1 MASVIVDRSYL
12 AFISVANKFVSL
24 GAANK
29 FVSAG
34 KEMKEQTILQ
44 RLMELQDLK
53 YREFNRKLI
62 PNVDQKF
69 VIGIRTP
76 ALRKLAKEIE
86 GSDMAEEFL
95 NNLPHTYHEENS
107 LHGFLIERIKEYDV
121 CIEAMDRFLPYV
133 NNWAVCDQ
141 MRPKVFKKHKLELLE
156 QIKIWLQSEHIYTVR
171 FAIEMLMTHYLE
183 EDFSEEYLVWVSQIR
198 SEEYYL
204 NMMIA
209 WYFATALAKQ
219 YKATLPYLEEQKLD
233 IWTHNKTIQKAVE
246 SYRITEK
253 QKVYLK
259 TLKRKK
265 Y

>member
-1 MASVIVDRSYL
+1 
-12 AFISVANKFVSL
+12 
-24 GAANK
+24 
-29 FVSAG
+29 
-34 KEMKEQTILQ
+34 
-44 RLMELQDLK
+44 MELQDLK
-53 YREFNRKLI
+53 YREFHSKLI
-62 PNVDQKF
+62 PNVDSQF

-76 ALRKLAKEIE
+76 ALRKLAKEIA
-86 GSDMAEEFL
+86 GSDIAEKFL

-107 LHGFLIERIKEYDV
+107 LHGFLIERITEYDV
-121 CIEAMDRFLPYV
+121 CIEALDCFLPYV

-141 MRPKVFKKHKLELLE
+141 MRSKVFKKHKTELLG
-156 QIKIWLQSEHIYTVR
+156 QIKIWMQAEHIYTVR
-171 FAIEMLMTHYLE
+171 FAIEMLMTYYLD
-183 EDFSEEYLVWVSQIR
+183 EDFSEEYLEWVSQIR

-219 YKATLPYLEEQKLD
+219 YETTITYLEEHKLD

-246 SYRITEK
+246 SYRITTE
-253 QKVYLK
+253 QKAYLK